1 MKFSTSARG
10 FVLIHTST
18 VHRSSLS
25 VEKHLSI
32 LKNLQRI
39 GFYFKISPKPAIIKQ
54 KNTFR
59 HISLSINGNSQ
70 LNHVVW
76 AVR

>member
-1 MKFSTSARG
+1 VKFNTSARG
-10 FVLIHTST
+10 FVLLHTST

-32 LKNLQRI
+32 LKNIHRI
-39 GFYFKISPKPAIIKQ
+39 GFYFKISPKSAIIKQ

-59 HISLSINGNSQ
+59 HISLSLNRNGQ